1 MQLENDVSEEEQLV
15 FIYSLDMQLAENRN
29 NLFHGNLVFVL
40 RGTSYAP
47 TACPASWNHK
57 WLILV
62 TTQTWLQVFA
72 EIIHMTIHEDINAP
86 SFFVTYHGLWEQM
99 PGDISH
105 TTQL

>member
-47 TACPASWNHK
+47 TACPAS
-57 WLILV
+57 
-62 TTQTWLQVFA
+62 
-72 EIIHMTIHEDINAP
+72 
-86 SFFVTYHGLWEQM
+86 
-99 PGDISH
+99 
-105 TTQL
+105 